1 MPRFLIAATASII
14 CFLYFVEPASAL
26 VVRDRETCVRV
37 CIIQFNR
44 YGNIYGLME
53 CIGRCSRYGQNSPV
67 IQFRSPGEL
76 TRSDCRRAVK
86 AITRGL
92 EERREVRRV
101 CKMHRRLN

>member
-1 MPRFLIAATASII
+1 MPRFLIAATALMV
-14 CFLYFVEPASAL
+14 CLLCFVEPASAL
-26 VVRDRETCVRV
+26 VVRDREACVRV

-67 IQFRSPGEL
+67 FQFRSGGEL

-86 AITRGL
+86 AIPRGHL
-92 EERREVRRV
+92 QRREVRRA
-101 CKMHRRLN
+101 CRTHAD